1 MVVPNHVAIIMDGN
15 GRWARERL
23 MPRYYGHREGVKS
36 LKRIVSYS
44 SDIGIKILT
53 VYAFSTENWKRPIRE
68 VQALMQLMEQTF
80 ALELE
85 ELIANGV
92 RVKVIGDIASLSP
105 KQQRIWQ
112 MAEERT
118 KHNQRLL
125 LNVAFNYGGR
135 MEIVRAVRSIAEA
148 VQEGRLAVDQI
159 TDDVFVQYLFTND
172 LADPD
177 LIIRTGGELRLSN
190 FLLWQAAYAEW
201 YFTDTLWPDFDVEE
215 FEKALASFRQRER
228 RFGSIK
234 EK

>member
-1 MVVPNHVAIIMDGN
+1 
-15 GRWARERL
+15 
-23 MPRYYGHREGVKS
+23 
-36 LKRIVSYS
+36 
-44 SDIGIKILT
+44 
-53 VYAFSTENWKRPIRE
+53 
-68 VQALMQLMEQTF
+68 MQLMEQTF

-135 MEIVRAVRSIAEA
+135 MEIVRAVRSIAKA

-190 FLLWQAAYAEW
+190 FLLWQGAYAEW